1 MKMRILAAMLAGTA
15 VIAIQVPAALAQSQP
30 AQTDYDIA
38 PQRLGDA
45 LRLYSRASGREVV
58 ASSTLIA
65 GKRSGRVEG
74 RLAPDIALARLL
86 AGTGLV
92 AEIVDGAFVIRPG
105 NGDAADRSTDAAEA
119 SPEAGPETSPE
130 SIPEAIIVTGTRIRG
145 AGPVGSPVV
154 TLDRAAIEKSGMGS
168 VQQLLQA
175 LPQAFGGGPNET
187 TLGATTRNGA
197 GTDGT
202 YASSIN
208 LRGLGPSSTL
218 VLIDGARPALGGLGG
233 VFADI
238 SLIPMTAIERVEV
251 LTDGAS
257 AIYGA
262 DAVAGVVNIR
272 LRRDFEGAE
281 TIVRAGT
288 ADGAMAETQF
298 GQILGKSWNG
308 RHITLAYQY
317 SERGAL
323 AAAARDFATEDLRPF
338 GGPDY
343 RSLFAV
349 PGTITAANGQTFAIP
364 AGQDG
369 TALTGADLVAG
380 TRNPGDRRAASDLLP
395 RQRVHSLHA
404 AGEFDITDS
413 LVLRASL
420 LAAQRDYRKIGLNQ
434 YLGAVRVPVT
444 NPYYVDPIG
453 TGQPV
458 TVNYN
463 FANDLGAPI
472 DTGRV
477 RGISA
482 AAGLEQTLGAWRV
495 QAGGAYGRQKSR
507 ADSINVPNRVRLAAA
522 IADTSPATAFNVFGD
537 GSANNAA
544 TVAAIRGSIGS
555 RDDYESWSAAL
566 RADGPL
572 FALPGGE
579 IRLAIGAEYRRER
592 YRNATANDI
601 SFVAPRVTP
610 LAGLPGPRHVRS
622 AYAELLV
629 PLVGTANA
637 MPGVRRLDLSLAG
650 RIEDYSDVGT
660 TTNPKVGVRWEP
672 LDGIALRASYG
683 TSFRAP
689 AFDELIGPSVSLYT
703 TLVVPDPAS
712 PTGTANVIALFGYG
726 PGIKPERATTWT
738 AGIDIA
744 PPSLADFKAS
754 LTYYDVDYRDRIG
767 SVSEDYARFLTR
779 RDLFGGVVTDNPTA
793 EQLAYYFSFPTFTNP
808 LGLAPGDVDA
818 ILDGQVRNLSAVRQ
832 RGVDFDIG
840 YAPQFAGGTLDLG
853 LAGSH
858 IFGIDRKLTP
868 GTPAVDV
875 AGTFANPVRWR
886 LRGRAGW
893 STGGF
898 AATAF
903 VNHTGGYLN
912 QIPATPEKVA
922 DWTTVDLTLSQRI
935 GAEDARGLTLALSLL
950 NLFDKDPPYVN
961 NRTNTSALAY
971 DPEKANPL
979 GRMIAVQ
986 ASVRW

>member
-1 MKMRILAAMLAGTA
+1 MKWKLLAAMLASTA
-15 VIAIQVPAALAQSQP
+15 AIGIQTGAARAEDQQAS
-30 AQTDYDIA
+30 YDIGS
-38 PQRLGDA
+38 QRLAAA
-45 LRLYSRASGREVV
+45 LRLYSEASGREVL
-58 ASSTLIA
+58 ASSTLID
-65 GKRSGRVEG
+65 GKRSGRVTG
-74 RLAPDIALARLL
+74 RLSADAALDRLL

-92 AEIVDGAFVIRPG
+92 AEVVDGAFVIRPG
-105 NGDAADRSTDAAEA
+105 KGEAETGPAETA
-119 SPEAGPETSPE
+119 S
-130 SIPEAIIVTGTRIRG
+130 EAIIVTGTRIRG
-145 AGPVGSPVV
+145 AGPVGSPVA
-154 TLDRAAIEKSGMGS
+154 TIDRDAIEKSGMS
-168 VQQLLQA
+168 SAQQLLQA
-175 LPQAFGGGPNET
+175 LPQAFGGGPNEA

-202 YASSIN
+202 YAASVN

-218 VLIDGARPALGGLGG
+218 VLIDGSRPALGGLGG

-238 SLIPMTAIERVEV
+238 SLIPVSAIDRIEV

-272 LRRDFEGAE
+272 LRNDFEGAE
-281 TIVRAGT
+281 TLLRAGS
-288 ADGAMAETQF
+288 ADGDLGEVQF
-298 GQILGKSWNG
+298 AQLFGKAWD
-308 RHITLAYQY
+308 RAHVVLAYQF
-317 SERGAL
+317 SQRGAL
-323 AAAARDFATEDLRPF
+323 AAADRAFATEDLRPY

-369 TALTGADLVAG
+369 TALAADQLTAG

-395 RQRVHSLHA
+395 RQRIHSLYA
-404 AGEFDITDS
+404 AGSFDINDQLTFN
-413 LVLRASL
+413 ASL
-420 LAAQRDYRKIGLNQ
+420 LAAERRYRKIGLGE
-434 YLGAVRVPVT
+434 YLSPVRVGAS
-444 NPYYVDPIG
+444 NPFYVDPIG
-453 TGQPV
+453 TGAPV
-458 TVNYN
+458 TVSYN

-477 RGISA
+477 RGFTA
-482 AAGLEQTLGAWRV
+482 AAGLEQRLGPWRI
-495 QAGGAYGRQKSR
+495 QLGGAYGQQKGRSDSR
-507 ADSINVPNRVRLAAA
+507 NIPNRARLAAA
-522 IADTSPATAFNVFGD
+522 IADSDPASAFNVFGD
-537 GSANNAA
+537 GSANNPA
-544 TVAAIRGSIGS
+544 TIAAIRGSIGS
-555 RDDYESWSAAL
+555 RDDYRSWSAAL

-572 FALPGGE
+572 VALPGGDV
-579 IRLAIGAEYRRER
+579 RLAIGAEYRRER

-601 SFVAPRVTP
+601 SFAEPRVTP
-610 LAGLPGPRHVRS
+610 LTGLPGPRHVRS

-629 PLVGTANA
+629 PIVGAAND

-660 TTNPKVGVRWEP
+660 TTNPKVGLRWEP
-672 LDGIALRASYG
+672 VAGFALRASYG

-703 TLVVPDPAS
+703 TLRVPDPAS

-738 AGIDIA
+738 AGFDIA
-744 PPSLADFKAS
+744 PPGIPGLKAS

-767 SVSEDYARFLTR
+767 SASEDYARFLTN
-779 RDLFGGVVTDNPTA
+779 RDQFGGVVIDNPSA
-793 EQLAYYFSFPTFTNP
+793 ELLDYYFRFPTFTNP

-818 ILDGQVRNLSAVRQ
+818 ILDGQVRNLSAVHQ
-832 RGVDFDIG
+832 TGLDFDIG
-840 YAPQFAGGTLDLG
+840 YAPRFAGGTLDLG
-853 LAGSH
+853 IAGSR
-858 IFGIDRKLTP
+858 IFKIDRQLTP
-868 GTPAVDV
+868 GTAPSDV
-875 AGTFANPVRWR
+875 VGTFANPVKWR

-893 STGGF
+893 AKGGF

-903 VNHTGGYLN
+903 VNYMGGYRN
-912 QIPATPEKVA
+912 QIPAIPEA
-922 DWTTVDLTLSQRI
+922 GASWTTIDLSLAQRI
-935 GAEDARGLTLALSLL
+935 GDADTRGLTLALSLL

-979 GRMIAVQ
+979 GRMVSVQ
-986 ASVRW
+986 ATVRW

>member
-1 MKMRILAAMLAGTA
+1 MTMKFFAAVLASGVSASALYA
-15 VIAIQVPAALAQSQP
+15 PAACAQDTRQN
-30 AQTDYDIA
+30 YDIEA
-38 PQRLGDA
+38 QRLGDA
-45 LRLYSRASGREVV
+45 LRQYSDISGREVIA
-58 ASSTLIA
+58 ASSLL
-65 GKRSGRVEG
+65 EG
-74 RLAPDIALARLL
+74 RRSTRVQGRLSPDAALSRLL
-86 AGTGLV
+86 SGTGLTIELV
-92 AEIVDGAFVIRPG
+92 EGAWVLRAG
-105 NGDAADRSTDAAEA
+105 NGDAGEAASTDGAN
-119 SPEAGPETSPE
+119 
-130 SIPEAIIVTGTRIRG
+130 EAIIVTGSRIRG
-145 AGPVGSPVV
+145 AGPVGSPVI
-154 TLDRAAIEKSGMGS
+154 TLGRAEIEKSGMGS

-218 VLIDGARPALGGLGG
+218 VLIDGSRPALGGLGG

-238 SLIPMTAIERVEV
+238 SLIPMTAIERIEV

-272 LRRDFEGAE
+272 LRKRFDGAE
-281 TIVRAGT
+281 TIFRVGT
-288 ADGAMAETQF
+288 ADGDMGEKQF
-298 GQILGKSWNG
+298 GQILGKGWNG
-308 RHITLAYQY
+308 GHVTLAYQY

-323 AAAARDFATEDLRPF
+323 AARARDFATEDLRPF

-349 PGTITAANGQTFAIP
+349 PGTIIAANGQSFAIP

-369 TALTGADLVAG
+369 TALTGDELVAG

-395 RQRVHSLHA
+395 RQRVHSLYA

-413 LVLRASL
+413 LVLSTSV
-420 LAAQRDYRKIGLNQ
+420 LAAQREYSKIGLNE

-444 NPYYVDPIG
+444 NPFYVDPVG
-453 TGQPV
+453 TNQPV

-472 DTGRV
+472 DRGRV
-477 RGISA
+477 RGITAS
-482 AAGLEQTLGAWRV
+482 AGLEQTLGAWRV

-507 ADSINVPNRVRLAAA
+507 ADSINVPNRARLAAA
-522 IADTSPATAFNVFGD
+522 LADLDPATAFNVFGD
-537 GSANNAA
+537 GSANNVA
-544 TVAAIRGSIGS
+544 TIAAIRGSIGS

-572 FALPGGE
+572 FALPGGDV
-579 IRLAIGAEYRRER
+579 RLAIGAEYRRER

-601 SFVAPRVTP
+601 SFAAPRITQ
-610 LAGLPGPRHVRS
+610 LTGLPGPRHVRS

-629 PLVGTANA
+629 PIVGAANA
-637 MPGVRRLDLSLAG
+637 MPGLHRLDLSLAG

-660 TTNPKVGVRWEP
+660 TTNPKVGVRWEV
-672 LDGIALRASYG
+672 LDGVALRGSYG

-689 AFDELIGPSVSLYT
+689 AFDELIGPAVSLYA
-703 TLVVPDPAS
+703 TLQVPDPAS
-712 PTGTANVIALFGYG
+712 PTGTANVIGLFGYG

-738 AGIDIA
+738 AGVDIA
-744 PPSLADFKAS
+744 PSSIPGLKAS
-754 LTYYDVDYRDRIG
+754 ITYYDVDYRDRIG

-779 RDLFGGVVTDNPTA
+779 RDLFGGVVIDNPSA
-793 EQLAYYFSFPTFTNP
+793 DLLAYYFGFPTFTNP

-832 RGVDFDIG
+832 TGLDFDIG
-840 YAPQFAGGTLDLG
+840 YAPEFAGGTLDLG

-858 IFGIDRKLTP
+858 VFKIDRQLTP
-868 GTPAVDV
+868 GTAAINIV
-875 AGTFANPVRWR
+875 GTFANPAKWR

-893 STGGF
+893 SKGGF

-903 VNHTGGYLN
+903 VNHVGGYLN
-912 QIPATPEKVA
+912 QIPALPERVA
-922 DWTTVDLTLSQRI
+922 SWTTADLTLSQRI
-935 GAEDARGLTLALSLL
+935 GEEAGRSLTLGLSIQ
-950 NLFDKDPPYVN
+950 NLFDADPPYVN
-961 NRTNTSALAY
+961 NRTNTSALGY

-979 GRMIAVQ
+979 GRMVSVQ
-986 ASVRW
+986 ATVRW